1 MNQKEMMKR
10 LQQLGF
16 TLVELNLYLD
26 THPNCSKTRELYNR
40 YSEEMA
46 MLREQYF
53 QKYGPTL
60 NFGVCP
66 AGDSFSWVNSPWPW
80 EN

>member
-26 THPNCSKTRELYNR
+26 THPNCSKARELYNR

-53 QKYGPTL
+53 VKYGPTL

>member
-1 MNQKEMMKR
+1 MTQKEMIKK
-10 LQQLGF
+10 LQEIGF

-26 THPNCSKTRELYNR
+26 THPHCDRARELYNR
-40 YSEEMA
+40 YSREQA
-46 MLREQYF
+46 MLREEYF
-53 QKYGPTL
+53 EKFGPTM

>member
-1 MNQKEMMKR
+1 MELKR
-10 LQQLGF
+10 KIQELSF

-26 THPNCSKTRELYNR
+26 THPNCLRALALYNK
-40 YSEEMA
+40 YSSELKA
-46 MLREQYF
+46 LREEYAA
-53 QKYGPTL
+53 KYGPL
-60 NFGVCP
+60 MNFGTCP

>member
-26 THPNCSKTRELYNR
+26 THPDCVKARELYNR
-40 YSEEMA
+40 YSQEQA
-46 MLREQYF
+46 MLRDQYF
-53 QKYGPTL
+53 QK
-60 NFGVCP
+60 
-66 AGDSFSWVNSPWPW
+66 
-80 EN
+80 